1 MMDRDDGDDDDD
13 DGDDRDDDDDGDG
26 GVDVNDRDDD
36 DGWYEPTV
44 DVCQAGGEVEVGG
57 AHVVE
62 LLLGLLG
69 RGLLSRDLL
78 ERSLLGRCLLVVGL
92 VGHFGELAKLR
103 PFTSMVQT

>member
-1 MMDRDDGDDDDD
+1 M
-13 DGDDRDDDDDGDG
+13 
-26 GVDVNDRDDD
+26 V
-36 DGWYEPTV
+36 
-44 DVCQAGGEVEVGG
+44 
-57 AHVVE
+57 

-78 ERSLLGRCLLVVGL
+78 KRSLPGRCLLGRGLGLLVVGL